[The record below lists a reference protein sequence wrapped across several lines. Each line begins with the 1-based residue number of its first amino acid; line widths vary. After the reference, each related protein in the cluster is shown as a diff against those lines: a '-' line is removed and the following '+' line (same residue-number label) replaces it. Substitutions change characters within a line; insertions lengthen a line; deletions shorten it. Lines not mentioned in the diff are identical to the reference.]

1 MRFKWTTIA
10 VTLAAFVISIFG
22 MRFVEQQ
29 FFPTSDR
36 PEVLVDVGLRQNA
49 SIAATRELMDKPESQ
64 LKDDP
69 EFLASWSAITHVQR
83 LQLIVDLAKEYQA
96 AASASAA
103 VSGWKKAAH
112 AGKNPT
118 PAQWKAFYALPANK
132 KADML
137 SAVHAAAGPKPI
149 PNQNTEPNPEQ
160 T

>member
-49 SIAATRELMDKPESQ
+49 SIAATRELMDKLESQ

-69 EFLASWSAITHVQR
+69 DVLFWTSYVGRGAPRFVLAM
-83 LQLIVDLAKEYQA
+83 DL
-96 AASASAA
+96 
-103 VSGWKKAAH
+103 
-112 AGKNPT
+112 PT
-118 PAQWKAFYALPANK
+118 PARIWARSSSRPRSGGPRPREGQAARDRRERPVQRRNLCQHGDRAHAVGKAG
-132 KADML
+132 
-137 SAVHAAAGPKPI
+137 AVPRLGS
-149 PNQNTEPNPEQ
+149 
-160 T
+160 